1 MAQRFPELSDKLQKF
16 IKQQKLFFVATAA
29 ADGRVNLSP
38 KGMDSLRVLDSNTI
52 IWLNVTG
59 SGNETAAH
67 LEESSRMTLM
77 FCAFEGAPLI
87 LRTFG
92 EARAIYP
99 KDPQWADYFAQLE
112 PLPGAR
118 QIYELKV
125 DLVQTSC
132 GAGVPL
138 YDYVGERDA
147 LNNWNAAKSSEE
159 TRDYWRE
166 KNQFSIDNKP
176 THIMK
181 RTD

>member
-1 MAQRFPELSDKLQKF
+1 MAQRFPELSETLQQF
-16 IKQQKLFFVATAA
+16 IQQQKLFFVATAA
-29 ADGRVNLSP
+29 PDGRVNLSP
-38 KGMDSLRVLDSNTI
+38 KGMDSLRVLDSHTI

-77 FCAFEGAPLI
+77 FCAFEGPPLI

-92 EARAIYP
+92 EARAIYQ
-99 KDPQWADYFAQLE
+99 KDPQWSDYFDQLQ

-118 QIYELKV
+118 QIYELKI

-138 YDYVGERDA
+138 YDYAGERDA
-147 LNNWNAAKSSEE
+147 LNSWNAAKSPEE

-166 KNQFSIDNKP
+166 KNQFSIDNRP
-176 THIMK
+176 THIMQ